1 METVSYVLSL
11 VATALGLV
19 EPFSK
24 RMRTVLILSFI
35 GNFLI
40 AVSYFCV
47 HGYSGA
53 AICGVACIQLAIN
66 YTFTSRG
73 KKIPIPLIIA
83 YAVSFILVNLLTF
96 KELYDIIALIA
107 SLNFVLSVAQS
118 EAKYYRILYIIN
130 AMLWM
135 TYDVF
140 ASAYGN
146 LFTHGV
152 IFVGTGIAIFVRN
165 RNKKAEKKEA

>member
-1 METVSYVLSL
+1 METVSYILSL
-11 VATALGLV
+11 IATVLGLI

-47 HGYSGA
+47 SGYSGA

-66 YTFTSRG
+66 YAFTSRG
-73 KKIPIPLIIA
+73 KKIPIYLIIA
-83 YAVSFILVNLLTF
+83 YAAVFVCVNLLTF
-96 KELYDIIALIA
+96 KEIYDIIALIA

-118 EAKYYRILYIIN
+118 DAKYYRVLYIIN

-135 TYDVF
+135 SYDVF
-140 ASAYGN
+140 AEAYGN

-152 IFVGTGIAIFVRN
+152 IFVGTGIAILV
-165 RNKKAEKKEA
+165 RNKKKAEAKED